1 MELKNENT
9 ELKKENMELKLKIQE
24 INEIIK
30 PIQEEKLRIEN
41 IIQKNFLESK
51 IIYEKDEKELIL

>member
-1 MELKNENT
+1 
-9 ELKKENMELKLKIQE
+9 MELKLKIQE

-51 IIYEKDEKELIL
+51 IIYEKDEKERIL